1 MRKLSSKFA
10 YIFNNYLLFD
20 VNIVVVVVD
29 EQTPDRFDLV
39 IHFYLKKNQ
48 NNKISNKIIK
58 KINK

>member
-20 VNIVVVVVD
+20 VNIVVVD